1 MKNSCVRV
9 CTNYGDFTMELNAKQ
24 APKTVA
30 NFLQYVNEGHYNGTV
45 FHRVISNFMI
55 QGGGFLPGM
64 QEKPTHDPVDN
75 EANNKLKNEM
85 YSVAMA
91 RTTDPHS
98 ATAQFF
104 INVQD
109 NAFLDFKSA
118 TPQGWGY
125 CVFGKVIEGESVID
139 EIKMQPTGNVG
150 FHQDV
155 PKRDVVIKSIEV
167 IA

>member
-1 MKNSCVRV
+1 MKNAHVRV
-9 CTNYGDFTMELNAKQ
+9 STNYGDFTIELNGKQ

-30 NFLQYVNEGHYNGTV
+30 NFLQYVNDGHYNGTI

-64 QEKPTHDPVDN
+64 QEKPTRDPIDN

-85 YSVAMA
+85 YTVAMA
-91 RTTDPHS
+91 RTTEPHS
-98 ATAQFF
+98 ATSQFF

-139 EIKMQPTGNVG
+139 DIKMQPTGRVG

-155 PKRDVVIKSIEV
+155 PKSDIVIKSIEV
-167 IA
+167 IS

>member
-1 MKNSCVRV
+1 MKNSLVRV
-9 CTNYGDFTMELNAKQ
+9 STNYGDFTIELNAKQ

-30 NFLQYVNEGHYNGTV
+30 NFLQYVSDGHYNGTI

-55 QGGGFLPGM
+55 QGGGFLPEM
-64 QEKPTHDPVDN
+64 KEKPTRDPIDN
-75 EANNKLKNEM
+75 EASAKLKNEM
-85 YSVAMA
+85 YTVAMA
-91 RTTDPHS
+91 RTTEPHS
-98 ATAQFF
+98 ATSQFF

-118 TPQGWGY
+118 TAQGWGY

-139 EIKMQPTGNVG
+139 DIKMQPTTRFG

-155 PKRDVVIKSIEV
+155 PKRDIVIKSIEA
-167 IA
+167 IS

>member
-1 MKNSCVRV
+1 MKTSLVRV
-9 CTNYGDFTMELNAKQ
+9 RTNYGDFTIELNGKQ

-30 NFLQYVNEGHYNGTV
+30 NFLQYVRDGHYNGTI

-64 QEKPTHDPVDN
+64 KEKPTRDPIDN
-75 EANNKLKNEM
+75 EANNKLKNEI
-85 YSVAMA
+85 YTVAMA
-91 RTTDPHS
+91 RTTEPHS
-98 ATAQFF
+98 ATSQFF

-125 CVFGKVIEGESVID
+125 CVFGKVVEGESVID
-139 EIKMQPTGNVG
+139 DIKMQPTTRVG

-155 PKRDVVIKSIEV
+155 PKRDIVIQSIEV
-167 IA
+167 IS

>member
-1 MKNSCVRV
+1 
-9 CTNYGDFTMELNAKQ
+9 MELNAKQ

>member
-1 MKNSCVRV
+1 MKTALVRV
-9 CTNYGDFTMELNAKQ
+9 STNYGDFTIELNAKQ

-30 NFLQYVNEGHYNGTV
+30 NFLQYVRDGHYNGTI

-64 QEKPTHDPVDN
+64 KEKATREPIDN
-75 EANNKLKNEM
+75 EANNKLKNES
-85 YSVAMA
+85 YTVAMA
-91 RTTDPHS
+91 RTTEPNS
-98 ATAQFF
+98 ATSQFF

-125 CVFGKVIEGESVID
+125 CVFGKVVEGESVID
-139 EIKMQPTGNVG
+139 EIKMQPTGRVG

-155 PKRDVVIKSIEV
+155 PKRDIIIKSIEV
-167 IA
+167 IS

>member
-1 MKNSCVRV
+1 MKNSNVRV
-9 CTNYGDFTMELNAKQ
+9 CTNYGEFTIELNAKK

-30 NFLQYVNEGHYNGTV
+30 NFLQYVKDGHYAGTL

-64 QEKPTHDPVDN
+64 QEKKTRKPVDN
-75 EANNKLKNEM
+75 EADNRLKNEI
-85 YSVAMA
+85 YTVAMA

-98 ATAQFF
+98 ATSQFF

-125 CVFGKVIEGESVID
+125 CVFGKVIEGENVID
-139 EIKMQPTGNVG
+139 DIKMQPTTSVG

-155 PKRDVVIKSIEV
+155 PKRDVVIKSMELID
-167 IA
+167 

>member
-1 MKNSCVRV
+1 MKTSLVKV
-9 CTNYGDFTMELNAKQ
+9 STNYGDFTIELNAKQ

-30 NFLQYVNEGHYNGTV
+30 NFLQYVRDGHYNGTI

-64 QEKPTHDPVDN
+64 QEKPTREPIDN
-75 EANNKLKNEM
+75 EANNKLKNEI
-85 YSVAMA
+85 YTVAMA
-91 RTTDPHS
+91 RTTEPNS
-98 ATAQFF
+98 ATSQFF

-139 EIKMQPTGNVG
+139 QIKMQPTGRFG

-155 PKRDVVIKSIEV
+155 PKRDIIIKSIEE
-167 IA
+167 IS